1 MKIISSQ
8 GETNVSVRLPN
19 NLTSFLVEESAMLG
33 LGIPGEHPRAVDT
46 RPDQGGS
53 TLGDGISLPALPQ
66 AACDGVVLVSLGS
79 HNIIPL

>member
-1 MKIISSQ
+1 M
-8 GETNVSVRLPN
+8 SVRLPN
-19 NLTSFLVEESAMLG
+19 NILANLLVEESDMLG

-66 AACDGVVLVSLGS
+66 AACHGVVLVSLSS
-79 HNIIPL
+79 HNT